1 MSDSLARN
9 FCAALAPGLTVSAPR
24 SIIRLT
30 SFYNFF
36 IRTRLY
42 NNITKKG
49 KLLTFNKFWKA
60 WIASLAWL
68 LSLSTHAAE
77 NHEEELDQVRSR
89 IKSITTQLNQDKA
102 KQNTLQ
108 HQLAE
113 VEIQMADLN
122 RSLDTTQSKVR
133 SSQEKIQ
140 ASETEIEQLQHELTL
155 KQSQLK
161 SLVYASYINGR
172 TEYLKLLLNQE
183 DPERLGRA
191 MAYYHYLSRARVNDI
206 LKVQELVAQLNGVKT
221 QLRNEHQ
228 ELKALEADQLLKRE
242 QLELARSERSTL
254 LAKLEQQI
262 GSEQE
267 ELTQLKQKAARLE
280 KLLDDLKN
288 ALTDLPPEGTFNQPF
303 RSMQGQLPL
312 PVNGSISAR
321 FGQSKGMGVLW
332 EGIFVD
338 AQEGTVVQS
347 IFPGRVAFADW
358 LRGFGLLLILDHGDG
373 YMSLYSHNQMLHK
386 QVGDWVNADETIAQ
400 VGSSGGLKKTGL
412 YFEIRHNGEPHN
424 PLMWC
429 KVE

>member
-1 MSDSLARN
+1 M
-9 FCAALAPGLTVSAPR
+9 
-24 SIIRLT
+24 
-30 SFYNFF
+30 
-36 IRTRLY
+36 
-42 NNITKKG
+42 
-49 KLLTFNKFWKA
+49 TFNNFWRA
-60 WIASLAWL
+60 GVTLLVCL
-68 LSLSTHAAE
+68 LSPLIYAAD

-89 IKSITTQLNQDKA
+89 IKQITSQLNQDKA
-102 KQNTLQ
+102 KQNTVQ
-108 HQLAE
+108 NQLAE

-122 RSLDTTQSKVR
+122 LSLNITQSQIQ
-133 SSQEKIQ
+133 SSNEKIR
-140 ASETEIEQLQHELTL
+140 ASQNEIDLLQHELAV
-155 KQSQLK
+155 KHSQLR

-183 DPERLGRA
+183 DPERLGRT
-191 MAYYHYLSRARVNDI
+191 MAYYRYLSRARVNDI
-206 LKVQELVAQLNGVKT
+206 VKVQELMAQLNRLKT
-221 QLRNEHQ
+221 RLGDEYK
-228 ELKALEADQLLKRE
+228 ELKVLEADQLLQRE
-242 QLELARSERSTL
+242 KLEVARGERGTL

-267 ELTQLKQKAARLE
+267 ELTQLERQAARLE

-303 RSMQGQLPL
+303 QSMQGQLPL
-312 PVNGSISAR
+312 PVNGSISAH

-332 EGIFVD
+332 EGIFLD
-338 AQEGTVVQS
+338 AQEGTAVRS

-373 YMSLYSHNQMLHK
+373 YMSLYSHNQILHK
-386 QVGDWVNADETIAQ
+386 QVGEWVNAGDTIAQ
-400 VGSSGGLKKTGL
+400 VGASGGLKKTGL

>member
-1 MSDSLARN
+1 MSDSLASN
-9 FCAALAPGLTVSAPR
+9 FCAASAPGLTVSVPK
-24 SIIRLT
+24 SLIRLT
-30 SFYNFF
+30 SCYNFF

-49 KLLTFNKFWKA
+49 KLLTFNYFRRA
-60 WIASLAWL
+60 GIAFLVCL
-68 LSLSTHAAE
+68 LSSLIHAAE

-89 IKSITTQLNQDKA
+89 IKQITTQLNQDKA
-102 KQNTLQ
+102 KQDTVQ
-108 HQLAE
+108 DQLAE

-122 RSLDTTQSKVR
+122 HRLNSTQTEIQFSRK
-133 SSQEKIQ
+133 KIQ
-140 ASETEIEQLQHELTL
+140 ASESEKGRLKDELAI
-155 KQSQLK
+155 KHSQLK
-161 SLVYASYINGR
+161 SLMYASYINGR

-183 DPERLGRA
+183 DPERLGRTI
-191 MAYYHYLSRARVNDI
+191 AYYHYLSRARVDDI
-206 LKVQELVAQLNGVKT
+206 VKVRELMAQLNQVRTRLEG
-221 QLRNEHQ
+221 EYQ
-228 ELKALEADQLLKRE
+228 ELKVLETDQLIQRE
-242 QLELARSERSTL
+242 KLEGARVERSTL
-254 LAKLEQQI
+254 LVKLEQQI

-267 ELTQLKQKAARLE
+267 ELTQLERKAARLQ

-303 RSMQGQLPL
+303 QTMQGRLPL
-312 PVNGSISAR
+312 PVNGPISAH

-332 EGIFVD
+332 EGIFLD
-338 AQEGTVVQS
+338 ASEGTAVRS

-373 YMSLYSHNQMLHK
+373 YMSLYSHNQLLHK
-386 QVGDWVNADETIAQ
+386 QVGEWVNAGDTIAQ
-400 VGSSGGLKKTGL
+400 VGASGGLKKTGL